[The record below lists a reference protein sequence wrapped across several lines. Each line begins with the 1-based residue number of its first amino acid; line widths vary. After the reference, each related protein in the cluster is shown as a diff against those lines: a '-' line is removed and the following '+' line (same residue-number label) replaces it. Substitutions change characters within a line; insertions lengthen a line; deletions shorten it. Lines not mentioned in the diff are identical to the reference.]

1 MANVVIITGASSGLG
16 LALAGSVPF
25 PARVVGVSRSGPP
38 EGANTEHI
46 AADLADV
53 ASWAGLSRQITEIIG
68 NENPD
73 RAVFIH
79 AAGTLDPIGF
89 AGEVEFGPYVNNIVL
104 NSAAGQALGHAFLSA
119 VRDRHGTYDLV
130 MISSG
135 AARNDYPGW
144 SAYGAGKAAL
154 DQWVRYVG
162 AEQKLRGGVR
172 VTAIAPGV
180 MDTEM
185 QAAIRSMSEK
195 EFPRVQRFRDM
206 YEQGELIAPE
216 DAARRLWGAVES
228 GLQSG
233 SVIDLRE
240 FGRP

>member
-1 MANVVIITGASSGLG
+1 MANVVIISGASSGLG

-25 PARVVGVSRSGPP
+25 PARVIDISRSGPP
-38 EGANTEHI
+38 EGAGIEYL

-53 ASWAGLSRQITEIIG
+53 SSWAEVSSQITAIIESESP
-68 NENPD
+68 N
-73 RAVFIH
+73 RAVFVH
-79 AAGTLDPIGF
+79 AAGTLNPIGF
-89 AGEVEFGPYVNNIVL
+89 AGEVEFEAYVNNIVL

-119 VRDRHGTYDLV
+119 VRGRPGTHDLV

-135 AARNDYPGW
+135 AASNDYPGW

-185 QAAIRSMSEK
+185 QAEIRKMSNE
-195 EFPRVQRFRDM
+195 EFPRVQRFRDLH
-206 YEQGELIAPE
+206 EQGKLVAPE
-216 DAARRLWGAVES
+216 DAARRLWHAVES
-228 GLQSG
+228 GLEPG

-240 FGRP
+240 FGQP